1 MPRMRRT
8 LSLLALTLLPS
19 TALAVTS
26 SQSVPSNMGGN
37 GHNISFDGRLFIV
50 RDYFG
55 WQAQLLR
62 PEAVTYRSDG
72 LPDAQ
77 GPMLSP
83 RVLILGPETVVE
95 NALAICEPAATP
107 FSCDFDGNPSAGGAY
122 DCYDLWII
130 DSDAVT
136 PPEMGGAVLRR
147 RHLTVWVSAPRSGS
161 AQIDHWQ
168 WGGIETLST
177 QLRGIEPTVTADGR
191 LMVWQGHPANDG
203 QIDVLMY
210 AVNSTPCGA
219 SGWSTPHTITHMPFD
234 PAITGTYRLGDR
246 TLRAADGTPFDDDQ
260 IFRGAYPWL
269 MPNGDAVIFD
279 AATMPCRGVEDPPG
293 CGPRRNAT
301 SVIGYPTNWGV
312 AHVDGGVNPDTN
324 QTVRLFF
331 SSPGSATFSELPV
344 GNGLDVWPFFGSNT
358 SNYVELTFDDGLDG
372 NYGGFWHFN
381 ESIDVDSVMDTG
393 RTPDV
398 SGYFNTG
405 ILRGGM
411 GYSLVNDGVVG
422 KALAFDGV
430 DDWIEVPNAASLSPV
445 NGITIDFWI
454 RGANPD
460 CDATNNWRLLL
471 GKGHIG
477 AGAYSVVYEEG
488 GSLQARVNVA
498 GTQQSIWTPPV
509 PFDTWTHVSC
519 EYDGPT
525 GKMGCWFND
534 GEVATADVTPGTI
547 AQTADPLWIG
557 GPGGARPACPVDGD
571 GAFAGMLDEVSIS
584 RVARRIGSPPPPPP
598 DAGVDPMDP
607 DAATTNPG
615 TPDAAVGGGG
625 NTDSSGGCGCRAAG
639 EGDRTGASAA
649 MLALIFA
656 VFTLCRRWFR

>member
-1 MPRMRRT
+1 MRRT
-8 LSLLALTLLPS
+8 LSLLALAFLLPA
-19 TALAVTS
+19 TARAVTS
-26 SQSVPSNMGGN
+26 SRSVPSSMGGN
-37 GHNISFDGRLFIV
+37 GHNMSFDGRLFIV

-62 PEAVTYRSDG
+62 PEAVTYHPDG
-72 LPDAQ
+72 LPDAT

-95 NALAICEPAATP
+95 NALAVCEETPAP
-107 FSCDFDGNPSAGGAY
+107 FACDAAGNPSAGGPF

-136 PPEMGGAVLRR
+136 PADMGGAILRR
-147 RHLTVWVSAPRSGS
+147 RHLTVWVSDPRTGS
-161 AQIDHWQ
+161 AQIDSWA
-168 WGGIETLST
+168 WGPIETLSP
-177 QLRGIEPTVTADGR
+177 QLRGIEPTVTGNGR

-210 AVNSTPCGA
+210 AVNANPCAA
-219 SGWSTPHTITHMPFD
+219 SGWSAPHVISHMPFD
-234 PAITGTYRLGDR
+234 PAIIGVYRLGDR
-246 TLRAADGTPFDDDQ
+246 TLRAADGTPFGDDQ

-269 MPNGDAVIFD
+269 MANGDAIIFD
-279 AATMPCRGVEDPPG
+279 AATMPCRGPEDPPG

-331 SSPGSATFSELPV
+331 SSPGSTTFSELPV
-344 GNGLDVWPFFGSNT
+344 GSGLDVWPFFGSNT

-381 ESIDVDSVMDTG
+381 ESIDIDSVMDVG

-405 ILRGGM
+405 LLHGGM
-411 GYSLVNDGVVG
+411 TYSLTNDGVVG

-430 DDWIEVPNAASLSPV
+430 DDWIEVPAASSLSPV

-471 GKGHIG
+471 GKGHIS
-477 AGAYSVVYEEG
+477 AGAYSIVYEEG
-488 GSLQARVNVA
+488 GALQVRVNVGGA
-498 GTQQSIWTPPV
+498 QQSIWTPPLALDV
-509 PFDTWTHVSC
+509 WTHVSC
-519 EYDGPT
+519 EYSGPM
-525 GKMGCWFND
+525 GKMACWLD
-534 GEVATADVTPGTI
+534 DAQVAMLDVAPGTI
-547 AQTADPLWIG
+547 AQTGDPLWIG
-557 GPGGARPACPVDGD
+557 APGGARPACPVDGD
-571 GAFAGMLDEVSIS
+571 GAFAGMLDELSIS
-584 RVARRIGSPPPPPP
+584 RVARRLGSPPPPPV
-598 DAGVDPMDP
+598 DAGVPPVDP
-607 DAATTNPG
+607 DAEPPVG
-615 TPDAAVGGGG
+615 GDPDASPPGGGAD
-625 NTDSSGGCGCRAAG
+625 TAGGCGCRAGGTTGGAG
-639 EGDRTGASAA
+639 AGGAAL
-649 MLALIFA
+649 LALLFA
-656 VFTLCRRWFR
+656 GLAVCRRSFR